1 MGGDPQASHY
11 DLLLRKFLIS
21 NIKRRLTVPSPWDEF
36 EPTKSKK
43 SVMDFLK
50 SLDYNVPPQRSF
62 YRQLGN
68 QYRNPD
74 KQFTVKLVRK
84 YVREHALVSAND
96 TMLTGDDIGGL
107 AVDKLRAEMMKT
119 QEQAR
124 REQLKRQKEEG
135 KLGSREDFELGQA
148 ARIAVID
155 LGIKQWI
162 SLKSPEL
169 IALVSG
175 DQQKKHDLEALFLA
189 FWDERMSSFSKN
201 INYEVIFE

>member
-1 MGGDPQASHY
+1 MA
-11 DLLLRKFLIS
+11 
-21 NIKRRLTVPSPWDEF
+21 SPWNKFD
-36 EPTKSKK
+36 PTKSKK
-43 SVMDFLK
+43 DVMDFLK

-68 QYRNPD
+68 QYRNSD

-96 TMLTGDDIGGL
+96 TMLTGDDSGGL
-107 AVDKLRAEMMKT
+107 AVDKLRAETKKI

-135 KLGSREDFELGQA
+135 KLGSREDFELELA
-148 ARIAVID
+148 ARIAVLD

-169 IALVSG
+169 IALVNG
-175 DQQKKHDLEALFLA
+175 DQQKKD
-189 FWDERMSSFSKN
+189 RKS
-201 INYEVIFE
+201 VV